1 MTLCPVAIA
10 IGCKKCPIVR
20 VCPVKGL
27 IGDFKPAK
35 AVRSTPRRGKG
46 RSTRR

>member
-10 IGCKKCPIVR
+10 VGCKKCPIYS

-27 IGDFKPAK
+27 IGDAPSADAKKHAGKAEPASK
-35 AVRSTPRRGKG
+35 KKK
-46 RSTRR
+46 